1 MTSRN
6 FLDSHF
12 LHPNPHPNADALKS
26 LPCHHCT
33 DKPYAWRSLPI
44 LQTNRIQ
51 QDKKLFLKPF
61 DYMHSHTFC
70 DSFHGDS
77 RARYNLGEPIP
88 LQIEHVAVEIVVE
101 PSARLDIVFEL

>member
-1 MTSRN
+1 
-6 FLDSHF
+6 
-12 LHPNPHPNADALKS
+12 
-26 LPCHHCT
+26 
-33 DKPYAWRSLPI
+33 
-44 LQTNRIQ
+44 
-51 QDKKLFLKPF
+51 
-61 DYMHSHTFC
+61 MHSHTFC